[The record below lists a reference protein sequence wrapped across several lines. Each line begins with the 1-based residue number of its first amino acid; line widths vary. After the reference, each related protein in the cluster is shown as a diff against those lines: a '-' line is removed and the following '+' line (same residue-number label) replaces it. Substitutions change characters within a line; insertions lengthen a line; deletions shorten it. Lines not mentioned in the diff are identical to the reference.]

1 MSIPP
6 KNDFLDGDEVDAA
19 LHALHEAIAASVV
32 EHGGTVVKSFA
43 VLVRTDIGTG
53 AVTDDCGCA
62 SCQIEMMQAFA
73 EAKGATTKLL
83 IDGNIVEDTKTV
95 LHS

>member
-6 KNDFLDGDEVDAA
+6 KKEFLEGDEVDVA

-32 EHGGTVVKSFA
+32 EHGGAGVKSFA

-53 AVTDDCGCA
+53 VVTDGCGCT

-73 EAKGATTKLL
+73 EAYGATTKLS
-83 IDGNIVEDTKTV
+83 IDGKIAEDTKPV